1 MSKSTFQKREKTTT
15 VIVSK
20 QEQNGLC
27 LELIK
32 LKDMIERKK
41 KNKLENTL
49 VRIINILEI
58 FARIT
63 IAFQCNFVK

>member
-41 KNKLENTL
+41 NKLENTL

-63 IAFQCNFVK
+63 IAFWCNFVK